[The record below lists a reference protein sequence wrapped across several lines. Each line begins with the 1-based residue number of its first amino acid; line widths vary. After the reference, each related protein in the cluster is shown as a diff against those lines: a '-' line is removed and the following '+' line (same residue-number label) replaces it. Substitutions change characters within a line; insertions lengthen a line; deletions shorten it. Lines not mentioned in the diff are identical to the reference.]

1 VSILEH
7 PVFKALQSETKR
19 ERLLYFKAF
28 IEGFEAAMRAVEH
41 FGLEQAKVIHEQTL
55 LDVSKRIEAIAE
67 NDE

>member
-1 VSILEH
+1 MSILEH
-7 PVFKALQSETKR
+7 PVLKALQSETKR

-28 IEGFEAAMRAVEH
+28 IEGFETAMRAVEH

-55 LDVSKRIEAIAE
+55 VDVSERIDAIAE

>member
-1 VSILEH
+1 MSILEH
-7 PVFKALQSETKR
+7 PVLKALQSETKR

-41 FGLEQAKVIHEQTL
+41 LGLEQAKVIHEQTL
-55 LDVSKRIEAIAE
+55 VDVSKRIDAIAE

>member
-1 VSILEH
+1 MSILEH
-7 PVFKALQSETKR
+7 PVLKALQSETKR